1 MGTGYLHSCEFGIPY
16 SLPKDPSYKH
26 LTSRGKG
33 ARIRHEVYF
42 WKHLA
47 MVLGFTGRREATIS
61 QNKARSIFNKK
72 CKLTQETFPFTGWAT
87 EEWEYLF
94 FFFLEDGQEYL
105 RILFLRNLWDLYIC
119 HLLYLLQDK
128 MEKYLPFSSM
138 YTSEVQIK
146 CLSTKYVHMQIS
158 IKCKYLPRDQIFT
171 LRGYFIFVSIFSGI
185 GYECRI
191 TLVAF
196 LLFFFFQ
203 NNYTFLGVCL
213 REFGYSQRK
222 GTLRSFLAWGNK
234 IYFCWQLLY
243 QK

>member
-47 MVLGFTGRREATIS
+47 MVLGFTGRREASIS
-61 QNKARSIFNKK
+61 QKKAHSIFNKK

-94 FFFLEDGQEYL
+94 FFFSL
-105 RILFLRNLWDLYIC
+105 RMDKSVWEFSSWEIC
-119 HLLYLLQDK
+119 EIYTFVTSTEQYLLQDK

-196 LLFFFFQ
+196 FFFFP
-203 NNYTFLGVCL
+203 
-213 REFGYSQRK
+213 
-222 GTLRSFLAWGNK
+222 K
-234 IYFCWQLLY
+234 IITHSWMFA
-243 QK
+243 